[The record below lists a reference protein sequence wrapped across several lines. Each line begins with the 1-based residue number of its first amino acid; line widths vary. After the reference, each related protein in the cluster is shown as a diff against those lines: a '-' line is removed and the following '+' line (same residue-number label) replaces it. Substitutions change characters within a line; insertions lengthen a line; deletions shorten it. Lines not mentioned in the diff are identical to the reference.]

1 MTPKAG
7 VEPFWARAGYDSLI
21 NRLLRSFGIAV
32 LAFGLLPSNAAAE
45 GIDAAM
51 KAFDAGDYTTARS
64 EALPLAE
71 DGDAYAQAMIGFLYA
86 TGRGFAQDYV
96 EAARWYRLSAEQGN
110 ADAQSRTGFFLYTGQ
125 GVPQDHEEALR
136 WYRLAAEQGDVIAQ
150 LYLGRMYGLGHG
162 VPQDFIAAHMW
173 TDLAVGAGAL
183 DTARTL
189 DFAASNMTEDEIAE
203 AQRRASVCRE
213 SEFRDCD

>member
-1 MTPKAG
+1 
-7 VEPFWARAGYDSLI
+7 
-21 NRLLRSFGIAV
+21 LLGIAV

-45 GIDAAM
+45 GLDAAVE
-51 KAFDAGDYTTARS
+51 AFDAGDYTTARS
-64 EALPLAE
+64 EAFPLAE
-71 DGDAYAQAMIGFLYA
+71 DGDADAQAMIGFLYA
-86 TGRGFAQDYV
+86 TGRGVAQDYV

-125 GVPQDHEEALR
+125 GVPQDYEEALR
-136 WYRLAAEQGDVIAQ
+136 WYRLAAEQGNAIAQ

-162 VPQDFIAAHMW
+162 VPQNFIAAHMW

-189 DFAASNMTEDEIAE
+189 DFAASNMTQDEIAE

>member
-7 VEPFWARAGYDSLI
+7 VERFWARAGYDSLI
-21 NRLLRSFGIAV
+21 DRLLRSFGIAV

-51 KAFDAGDYTTARS
+51 EAFDAGDYTTARS

-71 DGDAYAQAMIGFLYA
+71 DGDADAQAMIGFLYA

-96 EAARWYRLSAEQGN
+96 EAARWYRLAAEQGN
-110 ADAQSRTGFFLYTGQ
+110 ADAQSRTGFFQYTGQ
-125 GVPQDHEEALR
+125 GVPQDYEEALR
-136 WYRLAAEQGDVIAQ
+136 WYRLAAEQGNAIAQ

-173 TDLAVGAGAL
+173 TDLAVGAGAP
-183 DTARTL
+183 DTASTL
-189 DFAASNMTEDEIAE
+189 DFAASNMTQEEISE

-213 SEFRDCD
+213 F